1 MVAADFPLRGFK
13 SSRGPW
19 GQVVEPASG
28 LDGRK
33 ANGRMSHA
41 TPCQEDQLEL
51 EVAIRDHI
59 HDTFE
64 RNRAADLSTV
74 RRRLRELFLCRE
86 ITRTYAIVSANDVRK
101 IIADENIPPGNWL
114 GSVFKTSG
122 WVSTGQTIQSTT
134 PGRHGSRILTWR
146 MSE

>member
-1 MVAADFPLRGFK
+1 MSVAAGYLSP
-13 SSRGPW
+13 
-19 GQVVEPASG
+19 VET
-28 LDGRK
+28 
-33 ANGRMSHA
+33 M
-41 TPCQEDQLEL
+41 TQLEL

-64 RNRAADLSTV
+64 RDRAKDLSTV
-74 RRRLRELFLCRE
+74 RRRLRELFLCRIISAKQYSYPE
-86 ITRTYAIVSANDVRK
+86 KIHVSANDVRT

-114 GSVFKTSG
+114 GSVFKSKQ

-146 MSE
+146 MSDD